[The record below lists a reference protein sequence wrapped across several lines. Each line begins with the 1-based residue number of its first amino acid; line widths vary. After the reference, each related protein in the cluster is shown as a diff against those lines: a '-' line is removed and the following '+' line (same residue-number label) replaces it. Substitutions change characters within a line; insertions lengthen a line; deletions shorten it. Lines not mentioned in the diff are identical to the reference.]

1 MASTEARPVDAG
13 ERLLLLDVL
22 RGFALGGVFVSNA
35 YMHLTGRGLAPKATL
50 DAS

>member
-13 ERLLLLDVL
+13 ERLLLDVL